1 MLDRREQRREEA
13 GDLLG
18 RRVRGAQRRMTGL
31 DLRQLAHELVVLGI
45 GDRRRIQ
52 HVVAVGVLVQ
62 VTGQLRGAR
71 PHRWRDLAGLVLGVG
86 SWLEHGARG
95 AVRAGRGRTGTH
107 AESSASA
114 RPASRQ
120 RRNATRA

>member
-1 MLDRREQRREEA
+1 
-13 GDLLG
+13 
-18 RRVRGAQRRMTGL
+18 MTGL

-71 PHRWRDLAGLVLGVG
+71 PHRWRDLAGPGPGGSLTPGPGLILGLVLGVG

-95 AVRAGRGRTGTH
+95 AVRARCGRTGTH